1 MSITVIIEANVTD
14 FDKWLSLYNG
24 LEDQRRAAGI
34 EVQAFRNQDKP
45 KTSFVIGTA
54 PSKEIFFDFFQLS
67 RTSFYSKV
75 SNYRKAK
82 NYFFR
87 ASLR

>member
-14 FDKWLSLYNG
+14 FDKWLSLYNE

-45 KTSFVIGTA
+45 KITFLEQA
-54 PSKEIFFDFFQLS
+54 
-67 RTSFYSKV
+67 
-75 SNYRKAK
+75 
-82 NYFFR
+82 
-87 ASLR
+87 